1 MNTRKA
7 VKQLYSH
14 LLEKSFG
21 DVSIYM
27 LSNNMCPAHRNEIL
41 NHIKAE
47 LKKGI
52 KILLVS
58 TALIEAGVD
67 ISFAGVI
74 RSLAGLDVIIQ
85 AAGRCNRNGEMT
97 VGKVWI
103 VEVSKDAEH
112 QQT

>member
-1 MNTRKA
+1 MPIQSLLVVLNTRKA

-74 RSLAGLDVIIQ
+74 RSTQI
-85 AAGRCNRNGEMT
+85 GRAH
-97 VGKVWI
+97 V
-103 VEVSKDAEH
+103 
-112 QQT
+112 